1 MCTMGILKKIFR
13 KSTRDST
20 GGYQYDREQVARKIY
35 I

>member
-20 GGYQYDREQVARKIY
+20 GGHQYDGEQVARKAY
-35 I
+35 L